1 MKRKM
6 IILLAALCFAL
17 TGNAQKKTIEHN
29 FYLGVGVANMMEGWR
44 LLCFVCGLWI
54 ELLSVIPLVSHV
66 WCRLSWPIWESI

>member
-29 FYLGVGVANMMEGWR
+29 FYLGVGVANMMEGG
-44 LLCFVCGLWI
+44 VYYALWAMD
-54 ELLSVIPLVSHV
+54 
-66 WCRLSWPIWESI
+66 

>member
-29 FYLGVGVANMMEGWR
+29 FYLGVGVANMMESGAYYAS
-44 LLCFVCGLWI
+44 CVGYGLNCY
-54 ELLSVIPLVSHV
+54 LSPHWSVMPV
-66 WCRLSWPIWESI
+66 